1 MKTVIISSGE
11 IYDYSFCHAIVQS
24 ADRIICADGGTRH
37 AINMS
42 LTPDVII
49 GDMDSSAANYIEHF
63 RKKGVEVIQ
72 YPQDKDKTDT
82 HICVEFALAFSREI
96 ILLGATGSRIDHMIA
111 NISLLKLGIERN
123 IPISM
128 MDNKNHINMIRD
140 SISLEGCKGDYFSL
154 IPFTEKVEGICTKGA
169 KYELK
174 DAEMELGDPYG
185 VSNCF
190 EGNTV
195 EISIKKG
202 YLLVIKAQD

>member
-185 VSNCF
+185 VSNRF
-190 EGNTV
+190 EANTV
-195 EISIKKG
+195 DISIKKG
-202 YLLVIKAQD
+202 YLLVIKSQD

>member
-11 IYDYSFCHAIVQS
+11 IYDYNFCHDIVQS

-37 AINMS
+37 AINMK
-42 LTPDVII
+42 LIPDVIM
-49 GDMDSSAANYIEHF
+49 GDMDSSAAQYIEYF

-82 HICVEFALAFSREI
+82 HICVEFALTFSRSI

-123 IPISM
+123 IPISV
-128 MDNKNHINMIRD
+128 MDNKNHIHMIKD
-140 SISLEGCKGDYFSL
+140 SISLEGNKGDFFSL
-154 IPFTEKVEGICTKGA
+154 IPFTEKVEGICTRGA
-169 KYELK
+169 HYELK

-185 VSNCF
+185 VSNYF
-190 EGNTV
+190 ENNIV
-195 EISIKKG
+195 EVSIKKG
-202 YLLVIKAQD
+202 YLLVIKSSD